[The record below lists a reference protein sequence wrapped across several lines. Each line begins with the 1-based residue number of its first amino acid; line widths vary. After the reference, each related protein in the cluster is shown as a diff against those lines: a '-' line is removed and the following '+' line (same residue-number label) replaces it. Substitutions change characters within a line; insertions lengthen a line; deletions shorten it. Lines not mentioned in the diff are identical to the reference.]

1 MALLG
6 FQRDRNRGGKGPALR
21 GQGVTPV
28 EPVHHV
34 RPSSREM
41 RAQAVHRLQVG
52 LFGLGAILLLI
63 SLANVIMERAELI
76 SRAAALDPTA
86 EASATTETANDPLV
100 DMGVAPELPVGGGSA
115 QQPPSQQ
122 QQQQPSQQ
130 Q

>member
-1 MALLG
+1 VIAIVVA
-6 FQRDRNRGGKGPALR
+6 RALR
-21 GQGVTPV
+21 CAGRGNPGGARA
-28 EPVHHV
+28 PCAPFLA
-34 RPSSREM
+34 RDA
-41 RAQAVHRLQVG
+41 AQAVHRLQVG

-115 QQPPSQQ
+115 QQPPQPQ
-122 QQQQPSQQ
+122 PQQQQPSQQ

>member
-6 FQRDRNRGGKGPALR
+6 FHRDRNRGGKGSSLR
-21 GQGVTPV
+21 GQGATPV

-63 SLANVIMERAELI
+63 SLANEIMERAELV
-76 SRAAALDPTA
+76 SRAAALDPTV

-100 DMGVAPELPVGGGSA
+100 DMGVAPELPVGGGSPQ
-115 QQPPSQQ
+115 QQPPQQAPQQ
-122 QQQQPSQQ
+122 Q
-130 Q
+130 